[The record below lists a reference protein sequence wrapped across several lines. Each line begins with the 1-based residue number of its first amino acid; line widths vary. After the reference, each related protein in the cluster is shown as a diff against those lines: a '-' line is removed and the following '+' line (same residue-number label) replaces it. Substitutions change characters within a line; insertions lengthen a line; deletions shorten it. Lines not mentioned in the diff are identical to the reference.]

1 MVRGLPSSLLLAGVF
16 AEDVHTGSEEHAPRP
31 PRCLVSLDSW
41 WMLRAAHVNTQPEP
55 RAPLPRDVVVLG
67 WVSFFNDVSSEMIYP
82 LLPLFMVV
90 VLGASATSLGWVEG
104 VAQAVV
110 AVLTA
115 WVGWRSDR
123 LRRRVPY
130 VRWGYG
136 LPVLGKGVLVA
147 AVAWPMV
154 LVGRTVD
161 RVGKGIRSSPRDA
174 LIADTTA
181 PADRGRAFG
190 LHRAMDSA
198 GAVVG
203 VLLSA
208 FLLWWL
214 SGSPVKDPTVTQIEH
229 TATAFRTIFAIAAV
243 LGLAA
248 LGCTFLLREPPHA
261 PPVPAAAPP
270 PIAPGLRGLS
280 RSYWLVMAL
289 LLVFSLANSSDTF
302 LLLRAAQ
309 VGLAPWAVVLAYA
322 LFSLVYT
329 LVSYPAGVLSDRFG
343 RWRVIAVGWVLY
355 ALVYLGLAHTG
366 AAAIWPLLAVYGV
379 YIALTDGVGKAL
391 LADHAPRERRGLAIG
406 LFYLGSGLTT
416 LISSVIAGVLWDR
429 VGPAAPFWFG
439 SLAAAAAV
447 VMLLVIR
454 PWRARPGAS

>member
-1 MVRGLPSSLLLAGVF
+1 MIRHRVATVCRIAYLRYFREKRHPMTEPAR
-16 AEDVHTGSEEHAPRP
+16 PRP
-31 PRCLVSLDSW
+31 PLSREVI
-41 WMLRAAHVNTQPEP
+41 
-55 RAPLPRDVVVLG
+55 VLG

-110 AVLTA
+110 ALLTA

-123 LRRRVPY
+123 FRRRVPY

-136 LPVLGKGVLVA
+136 LPVLGKGVLIA

-161 RVGKGIRSSPRDA
+161 RIGKGIRSSPRDA
-174 LIADTTA
+174 LIADTTSD
-181 PADRGRAFG
+181 ADRGRAFG

-248 LGCTFLLREPPHA
+248 LGFTFVLREPPHTE
-261 PPVPAAAPP
+261 PVAAAPARVVGP
-270 PIAPGLRGLS
+270 AGLS
-280 RSYWLVMAL
+280 RRYWLVMAL
-289 LLVFSLANSSDTF
+289 LLVFSFANSSDTF

-309 VGLAPWAVVLAYA
+309 VGLPPWQVVLAYA

-329 LVSYPAGVLSDRFG
+329 LVSYPAGVLSDRLG
-343 RWRVIAVGWVLY
+343 RWRVIAVGWALY
-355 ALVYLGLAHTG
+355 ALVYLGLAYTG
-366 AAAIWPLLAVYGV
+366 ATAIWPLLAIYGV

-391 LADHAPRERRGLAIG
+391 LADHAPRERRGFAIG
-406 LFYLGSGLTT
+406 LFYLGSGLAT
-416 LISSVIAGVLWDR
+416 LVSSVVAGVLWDR

-439 SLAAAAAV
+439 SATAAAAV
-447 VMLLVIR
+447 LLLIVIR
-454 PWRARPGAS
+454 PWRARS

>member
-1 MVRGLPSSLLLAGVF
+1 VS
-16 AEDVHTGSEEHAPRP
+16 TP
-31 PRCLVSLDSW
+31 PKRK
-41 WMLRAAHVNTQPEP
+41 
-55 RAPLPRDVVVLG
+55 PLSREVVTLG

-82 LLPLFMVV
+82 LLPLYLVL
-90 VLGASATSLGWVEG
+90 VLGASATSLGWIEG
-104 VAQAVV
+104 VAQAAV
-110 AVLTA
+110 ALLTA
-115 WVGWRSDR
+115 WAGWRSDR
-123 LRRRVPY
+123 FARRVPY

-136 LPVLGKGVLVA
+136 LPVAGKALLVA

-154 LVGRTVD
+154 LLGRTVD

-181 PADRGRAFG
+181 PEDRGRAFG

-208 FLLWWL
+208 LLLWWL
-214 SGSPVKDPTVTQIEH
+214 ADATVDPSI
-229 TATAFRTIFAIAAV
+229 AFRTIFAIAAV

-248 LGCTFLLREPPHA
+248 VGFTFLLREPVA
-261 PPVPAAAPP
+261 PANV
-270 PIAPGLRGLS
+270 APGPTPLASIRGLS
-280 RSYWLVMAL
+280 RQYWQVMAL

-309 VGLAPWAVVLAYA
+309 VGLPSWQVVLLYA
-322 LFSLVYT
+322 MYSAVYM

-343 RWRVIAVGWVLY
+343 RWRLIAIGWALY
-355 ALVYLGLAHTG
+355 ALVYVGLVYTG
-366 AAAIWPLLAVYGV
+366 SVAIWPLLAVYGV

-406 LFYLGSGLTT
+406 LFYLGSGLIT
-416 LISSVIAGVLWDR
+416 LASSVVAGVLWDR

-439 SLAAAAAV
+439 GLTAAAAV
-447 VMLLVIR
+447 ALLVAIR
-454 PWRARPGAS
+454 PWRRPS

>member
-1 MVRGLPSSLLLAGVF
+1 MSTESPKR
-16 AEDVHTGSEEHAPRP
+16 RP
-31 PRCLVSLDSW
+31 LS
-41 WMLRAAHVNTQPEP
+41 
-55 RAPLPRDVVVLG
+55 RDVVVLG

-82 LLPLFMVV
+82 LLPLFMVA

-104 VAQAVV
+104 IATAVV

-115 WVGWRSDR
+115 WAGSRSDR
-123 LRRRVPY
+123 FRRRVPY
-130 VRWGYG
+130 VRIGYG
-136 LPVLGKGVLVA
+136 LPVVGKAILIA

-154 LVGRTVD
+154 LLGRTID

-174 LIADTTA
+174 LIADTTSTQ
-181 PADRGRAFG
+181 DLGRAFG

-214 SGSPVKDPTVTQIEH
+214 SGSPIENASVTQTEH
-229 TATAFRTIFAIAAV
+229 TAAAFRTIFAVAAV

-248 LGCTFLLREPPHA
+248 VGFTFALREPPHDDVKPQA
-261 PPVPAAAPP
+261 TTLPAT
-270 PIAPGLRGLS
+270 GFRGLS
-280 RSYWLVMAL
+280 RGYWKVMGL
-289 LLVFSLANSSDTF
+289 LTMFSLANSSDTF

-309 VGLAPWAVVLAYA
+309 IGLAPWEVVLSYA
-322 LFSLVYT
+322 MFSLVYT
-329 LVSYPAGVLSDRFG
+329 VVSYPAGVLSDRFG

-355 ALVYLGLAHTG
+355 AVVYLGLANAGTVS
-366 AAAIWPLLAVYGV
+366 IWPLLAVYGV

-391 LADHAPRERRGLAIG
+391 LADHVPRERRGFAIG
-406 LFYLGSGLTT
+406 LFYMATGMTT
-416 LISSVIAGVLWDR
+416 LVSSVLAGILWDR

-439 SLAAAAAV
+439 GVTAAAAV
-447 VMLLVIR
+447 VLLLVMR
-454 PWRARPGAS
+454 PWRGRHARA